1 MSGIIHHLFK
11 IDETDTSYVGTP
23 TPINRKS
30 TDSDGKTESI
40 DPIVLTQSS
49 PCGFFVAASSL
60 CRGSPLLSTPT
71 RPTKEEA
78 SDLWEIMSTPP
89 ESYTLISRDR
99 LNRRGNTHKGSKMS
113 MSPEC
118 ISSSSNGLD
127 TPLTIFEPP
136 NEKGSLRG
144 WHERTQHQ
152 CYYSEVRPM
161 RGRNDSLEPRRF
173 RTLNMF
179 SSNLKSPFTQHC
191 KQYGLGPFLSLLP
204 ESIIYSI
211 ISYIDYVDR
220 QPTLLLVSHGMSKL
234 LKRPEFL
241 LEMKHIHEK
250 RRNRHCYPW
259 KTKSL
264 LSQVLCDP
272 DYSEEEHW
280 KINELLLVVGG
291 KCPTKTNNHSYNDND
306 QTREDMNAAQSHEQG
321 RLNRRMVMQ
330 NNEQSGIMAYDPRRE
345 KWVRFGGDPL
355 EPMIDRNLPTSATP
369 AVLSPKRTTL
379 HPLSPFGI
387 IDAKPLFVDY
397 PYFCLVLLG
406 GTHYGTGAPSS
417 RVIAYSFLSGSWED
431 WPEMMRARH
440 GEDFLVAT
448 VESGKDD
455 ELGLSQIVLI
465 GCDLELCDCFRCNP
479 HHCSLD
485 EDDVTRMNIDV
496 DSGVARKKVD
506 FDSIGSCEVLDLKTR
521 TWMRRKSRAP
531 SAPPDD
537 GGVAVVAGRY
547 IYLPGTCPPPPT
559 ARRQTREESF
569 SSGDGEASRVVTPM
583 QSEVDSH
590 NEFEN
595 DQFSL
600 QSTDAESET
609 ELSNLFCSLLYRPGL
624 RYDCWLDQWITLPVR
639 PYVTTSS
646 PTTVSWKDTVIVL
659 GGYRSSCENS
669 MSCYRHR
676 EEDSILDYE
685 DHLDYA
691 WWYRTPSLND
701 LSEKSYVDRQ
711 SDASGFPGTCVHSG
725 EWTFGGGT
733 TKCGHR
739 KSWAHSS
746 EMAAAVPETLALKN
760 EENNQTICLSLP
772 RSSPVPVRGATAT
785 IYQGRLTLLGG
796 LSTFSR
802 SFYDSERKT
811 IWQFFG
817 DDHGHQEWRRAPMTL
832 PAPALLGG
840 FSFSIHV

>member
-1 MSGIIHHLFK
+1 MSDVIHHFFITDCDK
-11 IDETDTSYVGTP
+11 TDTCYIGTP
-23 TPINRKS
+23 THSNRKS
-30 TDSDGKTESI
+30 TNSDGKTESI
-40 DPIVLTQSS
+40 DPSVLTQYSTRQFS
-49 PCGFFVAASSL
+49 VAAPSS
-60 CRGSPLLSTPT
+60 CRGLPFLSTPT

-89 ESYTLISRDR
+89 ESYTRISRDW
-99 LNRRGNTHKGSKMS
+99 LNRRDNKRNES
-113 MSPEC
+113 MRFMLPEC
-118 ISSSSNGLD
+118 VSSSSNGLD
-127 TPLTIFEPP
+127 TPLTILEPTYEALP
-136 NEKGSLRG
+136 
-144 WHERTQHQ
+144 HERTQHQ
-152 CYYSEVRPM
+152 CCYSVLRPM
-161 RGRNDSLEPRRF
+161 KGRNDYLEPRM
-173 RTLNMF
+173 L
-179 SSNLKSPFTQHC
+179 SGDLKSPLTQHC
-191 KQYGLGPFLSLLP
+191 KQCGLGPFLSLLP
-204 ESIIYSI
+204 ESIMYSI

-241 LEMKHIHEK
+241 LEMKNIHE
-250 RRNRHCYPW
+250 RSRNRHCYPW

-264 LSQVLCDP
+264 LSQVLCEP

-280 KINELLLVVGG
+280 KANELLLVVGG

-306 QTREDMNAAQSHEQG
+306 QNRVDMNAAQSLEQG

-355 EPMIDRNLPTSATP
+355 EPMIDRNLPTSATSD
-369 AVLSPKRTTL
+369 VLSPKRTTL

-406 GTHYGTGAPSS
+406 GTHYRTGAPSS

-431 WPEMMRARH
+431 WPEMIRARH
-440 GEDFLVAT
+440 GEDFVVAT
-448 VESGKDD
+448 VESAKDD

-465 GCDLELCDCFRCNP
+465 GCDLGLCDCFRCNP
-479 HHCSLD
+479 PHCWLD
-485 EDDVTRMNIDV
+485 EDDATGMNIDV
-496 DSGVARKKVD
+496 DSGVVRKKVD
-506 FDSIGSCEVLDLKTR
+506 FDSIGRCEVLDLKTR
-521 TWMRRKSRAP
+521 TWVRRKSRAP

-537 GGVAVVAGRY
+537 GGVAVVAGRF

-559 ARRQTREESF
+559 AWRHTREESF

-583 QSEVDSH
+583 QSEINSH
-590 NEFEN
+590 NECEK

-600 QSTDAESET
+600 QSTDAESEI

-624 RYDCWLDQWITLPVR
+624 RYDCWQDQWIMLPVR

-646 PTTVSWKDTVIVL
+646 PTTVSWKDNVIVL

-701 LSEKSYVDRQ
+701 LREKSNVDRQ
-711 SDASGFPGTCVHSG
+711 RSEESGFPGTLVNNG

-733 TKCGHR
+733 TKCGHH
-739 KSWAHSS
+739 KSWAQSS
-746 EMAAAVPETLALKN
+746 EMAAAVPATLALKN
-760 EENNQTICLSLP
+760 EENHQHICLNMP

-840 FSFSIHV
+840 FSFSMHV

>member
-1 MSGIIHHLFK
+1 MSDVIHHFLITDCNK
-11 IDETDTSYVGTP
+11 TDTCYIGTP
-23 TPINRKS
+23 THINRKS
-30 TDSDGKTESI
+30 TNSDGKTESI
-40 DPIVLTQSS
+40 DPLVLTQYS
-49 PCGFFVAASSL
+49 PCQFSVAASSS
-60 CRGSPLLSTPT
+60 CRGLPFSSTPT

-89 ESYTLISRDR
+89 DSYTLISRDW
-99 LNRRGNTHKGSKMS
+99 LNRRDNNRNESMRS

-127 TPLTIFEPP
+127 TPLTILE
-136 NEKGSLRG
+136 LL
-144 WHERTQHQ
+144 
-152 CYYSEVRPM
+152 RPM
-161 RGRNDSLEPRRF
+161 KGRNDSLEPRRF
-173 RTLNMF
+173 RTPNML
-179 SSNLKSPFTQHC
+179 SGHLKSPLTQHC
-191 KQYGLGPFLSLLP
+191 KQNGLGPFLSLLP
-204 ESIIYSI
+204 ESIMYSI

-241 LEMKHIHEK
+241 LEMKNIHE
-250 RRNRHCYPW
+250 RSRNRHCYPW

-264 LSQVLCDP
+264 LSQVLCEP
-272 DYSEEEHW
+272 DYSEEDHW
-280 KINELLLVVGG
+280 KANELLLVVGG

-306 QTREDMNAAQSHEQG
+306 QNREDMNAAQSLEQG

-355 EPMIDRNLPTSATP
+355 EPMIDRNLPTSATS

-406 GTHYGTGAPSS
+406 GTHHRTGAPSS

-440 GEDFLVAT
+440 GEDFVVAT
-448 VESGKDD
+448 VESAKDD
-455 ELGLSQIVLI
+455 ELGLSQVVLI

-479 HHCSLD
+479 PHCSLD
-485 EDDVTRMNIDV
+485 EDDATGMNIDV
-496 DSGVARKKVD
+496 DSGVVRKKVD
-506 FDSIGSCEVLDLKTR
+506 FDSIGRCEVLDLKTR
-521 TWMRRKSRAP
+521 TWVRRKSRAP

-559 ARRQTREESF
+559 AWRHTREESF

-590 NEFEN
+590 NEFEI

-609 ELSNLFCSLLYRPGL
+609 DLCNLFCSLLYRPGL
-624 RYDCWLDQWITLPVR
+624 RYDCWQDQWITLPVR

-646 PTTVSWKDTVIVL
+646 PTTVSWKDNVIVL

-691 WWYRTPSLND
+691 WWYLR
-701 LSEKSYVDRQ
+701 EKSDVDQQ
-711 SDASGFPGTCVHSG
+711 SDESGFPGTLVNSG

-733 TKCGHR
+733 TKCGHH

-746 EMAAAVPETLALKN
+746 EMAAAVPATFALKN
-760 EENNQTICLSLP
+760 EESHQNICLNLP

-785 IYQGRLTLLGG
+785 IYQGRLTLIGG

-840 FSFSIHV
+840 FSFSMHV